1 MRSQHAVQISLRAR
15 KRATGPAAA
24 AHPDPRSTM
33 SPSFDAED
41 ASVVKVDVRDPQSAA
56 RVGKFMVVV
65 PPKVRARPR
74 SPRGARGVERR
85 IPRGIPVVC
94 SIHLAP
100 PPP

>member
-24 AHPDPRSTM
+24 AHPDPRRTM

-56 RVGKFMVVV
+56 RDSH
-65 PPKVRARPR
+65 RQ
-74 SPRGARGVERR
+74 PRGLQYSSNSSHFISVDQAER
-85 IPRGIPVVC
+85 
-94 SIHLAP
+94 L
-100 PPP
+100 